1 MTEYTIKNRRHN
13 VIVAKAKAGDCKNAL
28 VSRLNALLPR
38 LNALVSRLNALIP
51 RLNALVYRLNALLPR
66 LNALVCRLNEI
77 AFYFFVSQCRKR
89 GSVCLND
96 FN

>member
-28 VSRLNALLPR
+28 VSRLNA
-38 LNALVSRLNALIP
+38 I
-51 RLNALVYRLNALLPR
+51 LPR